1 MVTVT
6 LPADL
11 VETAW
16 LAEHLYDPR
25 LRVVDMRWRGDGS
38 GRRLYY
44 QGHIP
49 GAVHLDWHSDLNG
62 GSADD
67 LLLPPDR
74 FAALMAANG
83 IGDDS
88 AVVAYADTDHSGAAR
103 LWWALHYH
111 GHEQVAVLN
120 GGIDKWLAEG
130 RSLTTAVPQPA
141 AARFTPRLQPR
152 WLATADEIAA
162 TLENRAAGAQLVDTR
177 PPEQY
182 AGLAVWSPQGSRY
195 LPPGQAWIEVDGA
208 RLRAGHIPGAVHLH
222 SVDNLAP
229 DWTYRSPPDLATLAA
244 QAGLRTDRRV
254 ILYCGVGISASLG
267 LFSLHLA
274 GFNDL
279 ALYDASWRE
288 WGADPDR
295 PVEVMAQPA

>member
-1 MVTVT
+1 MPL

-16 LAEHLYDPR
+16 LADHLHDPD
-25 LRVVDMRWRGDGS
+25 LRIVDMRWRGDGS
-38 GRRLYY
+38 GQQLYM

-62 GSADD
+62 GSSDD
-67 LLLPPDR
+67 LLLPPER
-74 FAALMAANG
+74 FAALMASSG
-83 IGDDS
+83 IGADTL
-88 AVVAYADTDHSGAAR
+88 VVGYADSDHSGAAR

-130 RSLTTAVPQPA
+130 WPLTTAVPQPA
-141 AARFTPRLQPR
+141 AALFTPRLQPR

-162 TLENRAAGAQLVDTR
+162 TLENAAAGAQLVDTR

-195 LPPGQAWIEVDGA
+195 LPPGQLRVEVDGLA
-208 RLRAGHIPGAVHLH
+208 LRAGHIPGARHLH

-229 DWTYRSPPDLATLAA
+229 DWTYRSPAELARLAEE
-244 QAGLRTDRRV
+244 AGIGPDRRV

-267 LFSLHLA
+267 LFALHLA
-274 GFNDL
+274 GFDDL

-288 WGADPDR
+288 WGADPLR
-295 PVEVMAQPA
+295 PVESDS

>member
-1 MVTVT
+1 MATVT

-11 VETAW
+11 VEPAW

-38 GRRLYY
+38 GRQLYRL
-44 QGHIP
+44 GHIP
-49 GAVHLDWHSDLNG
+49 GAVHFDWHSDLNG

-83 IGDDS
+83 IGDDT

-103 LWWALHYH
+103 LWWALQYH
-111 GHEQVAVLN
+111 GYTQVALLN
-120 GGIDKWLAEG
+120 GGIDRWVAEG
-130 RSLTTAVPQPA
+130 RPLTTAVPQPVPA
-141 AARFTPRLQPR
+141 IFTPRLQPR
-152 WLATADEIAA
+152 WLATAEEIEAV
-162 TLENRAAGAQLVDTR
+162 LENPIVGAQLVDTR

-182 AGLAVWSPQGSRY
+182 TGMAVWSPQGSRF
-195 LPPGQAWIEVDGA
+195 LPPGQDRVEVDGA
-208 RLRAGHIPGAVHLH
+208 LLRAGHIPGACHLH
-222 SVDNLAP
+222 SVDNLSS
-229 DWTYRSPPDLATLAA
+229 DWTYRSPPELVTLAA
-244 QAGLRTDRRV
+244 KAGLRPDRRV

-267 LFSLHLA
+267 LFALHLA
-274 GFNDL
+274 GYDDL

-288 WGADPDR
+288 WGADPLR
-295 PVEVMAQPA
+295 PVESNS